1 MAGKSAAKCG
11 ILLFLLFS
19 AGCAAVTNPA
29 KEGIPVELVEPALLA
44 RPKNPQMPITLSQ
57 LGQPPPEIYLL
68 GPGDLLGVYIE
79 GVLGGKAQGPPV
91 VGGTLGSDVPSL
103 GYPIPVREDGTI
115 RLPLVPPIQVGRMSL
130 VDAEKKIEET
140 YINQKVIQPGQ
151 ARLVVTLTRKRVYRV
166 VVFRDELENFNTP
179 LARGL
184 TAFAGGGKRGNGHV
198 VELPAY
204 EDDVLHALAATG
216 GPPGIDD
223 YNEVVIEHRGGHV
236 VRIPLRICPGEP
248 LPFGP
253 ADVLL
258 QEGDVVYLE
267 ARDIQRFYAGGL
279 LPPGEY
285 VLPRDY
291 DLDVVTAIAFIRG
304 PLINGGFG
312 GSNLSG
318 TLIEPGIGGPSPK
331 LVTIIR
337 RTPDGGQIRIRVD
350 LDRAV
355 CDAHERI
362 VIKAGDLL
370 ILQETPCQAVTRYVS
385 QTLTNFSFLFVTT
398 HPATTTT
405 ISNP

>member
-1 MAGKSAAKCG
+1 
-11 ILLFLLFS
+11 
-19 AGCAAVTNPA
+19 
-29 KEGIPVELVEPALLA
+29 
-44 RPKNPQMPITLSQ
+44 
-57 LGQPPPEIYLL
+57 
-68 GPGDLLGVYIE
+68 
-79 GVLGGKAQGPPV
+79 
-91 VGGTLGSDVPSL
+91 
-103 GYPIPVREDGTI
+103 
-115 RLPLVPPIQVGRMSL
+115 
-130 VDAEKKIEET
+130 
-140 YINQKVIQPGQ
+140 
-151 ARLVVTLTRKRVYRV
+151 VVTLTRKRVCRV
-166 VVFRDELENFNTP
+166 VVFRDELDGFNTP

-184 TAFAGGGKRGNGHV
+184 TAFTGGAKRGNGHV

-223 YNEVVIEHRGGHV
+223 YNEVVIEHRGGDV
-236 VRIPLRICPGEP
+236 VRIPLRTCPGEP
-248 LPFGP
+248 LPFDP

-258 QEGDVVYLE
+258 KEGDVVYLE

-291 DLDVVTAIAFIRG
+291 DLDVLTAIAFIRG

-312 GSNLSG
+312 VSNLSG
-318 TLIEPGIGGPSPK
+318 TLVQPGIGAPSPK

-370 ILQETPCQAVTRYVS
+370 ILQETPLQAVTRYVS
-385 QTLTNFSFLFVTT
+385 QTLTNFSFTAVTT
-398 HPATTTT
+398 HPATVTT